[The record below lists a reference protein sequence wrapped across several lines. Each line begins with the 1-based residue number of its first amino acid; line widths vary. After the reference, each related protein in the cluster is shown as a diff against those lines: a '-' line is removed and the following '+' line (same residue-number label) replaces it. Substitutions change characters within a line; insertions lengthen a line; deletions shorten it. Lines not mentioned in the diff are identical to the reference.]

1 MTDHSKEGE
10 SFHSSP
16 LRIGMIVPSSN
27 VTMEHEIPQML
38 RAHENL
44 SSDRFTFHSSRV
56 RLKRVAKE
64 ELIQM
69 NTHAD
74 RAALELGD
82 AGVDIVLYA
91 CLVAVMVE
99 GKSAHVV
106 AEERL
111 KRVLATEGISV
122 PIITSAGAL
131 VETLHDINASRVA
144 IVAPYLPT
152 LTKQVCNYLENEQI
166 EVASSCSLSVD
177 DNLAVG
183 RLNPEHLLEI
193 APTLPKQVD
202 AVVLSACVQMPSLDV
217 IAEVENLLGVPV
229 ISAATATLYRA
240 LTALGI
246 QPKIPGYGG
255 LLSGNLLQHDNRSV

>member
-1 MTDHSKEGE
+1 M
-10 SFHSSP
+10 
-16 LRIGMIVPSSN
+16 N
-27 VTMEHEIPQML
+27 
-38 RAHENL
+38 AHAE
-44 SSDRFTFHSSRV
+44 
-56 RLKRVAKE
+56 
-64 ELIQM
+64 
-69 NTHAD
+69 

-99 GKSAHVV
+99 GKSAHII

-111 KRVLATEGISV
+111 KRVLEKEGTSV
-122 PIITSAGAL
+122 PIVTSAGAL
-131 VETLHDINASRVA
+131 VDTLHDINASRVA

-183 RLNPEHLLEI
+183 CMNPEHLLEI
-193 APTLPKQVD
+193 APSLPKQVD

-217 IAEVENLLGVPV
+217 IAEVEDFLGIPV
-229 ISAATATLYRA
+229 ISAATATLYIA
-240 LTALGI
+240 LKELGI
-246 QPKIPGYGG
+246 QPKISGYGA
-255 LLSGNLLQHDNRSV
+255 LLSGNLFQQHTQSV